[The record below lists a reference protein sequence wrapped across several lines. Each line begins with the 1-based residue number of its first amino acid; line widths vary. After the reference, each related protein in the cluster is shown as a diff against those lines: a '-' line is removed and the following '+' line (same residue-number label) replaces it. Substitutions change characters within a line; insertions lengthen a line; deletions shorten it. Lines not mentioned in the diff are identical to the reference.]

1 MEDDA
6 DYDPMMVDANQT
18 GDEAWD
24 DEDVEKDIELPP
36 KLVVQV
42 CALESLSPLS
52 SSFRYLTKLYFS
64 DV

>member
-24 DEDVEKDIELPP
+24 DEDVERDIELPP

-42 CALESLSPLS
+42 RALSLPPSS
-52 SSFRYLTKLYFS
+52 SSFHYLTKLYFS